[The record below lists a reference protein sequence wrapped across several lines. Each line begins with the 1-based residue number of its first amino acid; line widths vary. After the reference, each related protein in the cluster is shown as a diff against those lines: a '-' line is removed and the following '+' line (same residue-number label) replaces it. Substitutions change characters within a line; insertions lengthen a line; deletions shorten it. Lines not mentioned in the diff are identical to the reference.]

1 MIGRGTTVRVVCQ
14 KVDIHIDTY
23 KGWLEKYPDF
33 RERVKN
39 AREQKA
45 EEMLK
50 IIEDISYA
58 KTERGDVRIKA
69 AERLLVLSQPE
80 NYGIKH
86 IKTENTLEITETQVQ
101 ELVAIFVGA
110 GVTDEIAQKQAAL
123 KLIEAHRES

>member
-1 MIGRGTTVRVVCQ
+1 MAGHFHKYTPEIVEEIVAMIGRGTTVRVVCQ

-58 KTERGDVRIKA
+58 KTE
-69 AERLLVLSQPE
+69 LW
-80 NYGIKH
+80 Y
-86 IKTENTLEITETQVQ
+86 
-101 ELVAIFVGA
+101 
-110 GVTDEIAQKQAAL
+110 
-123 KLIEAHRES
+123 